1 MSTFPISPLVDRTSS
16 PAPARG
22 EPRFTLVV
30 EPDDARAPRSDR
42 RATFLV
48 ARRDLVRLLESGAME
63 DVVVVPCREAP
74 APTTTRELPPPSPEQ
89 GHAPRGV
96 LHVGLLD
103 VDLLAREARVDGRAV
118 ELTRREF
125 DLLVF
130 FCRNQGRAVRR
141 EELLTQVWQTTRV
154 DMQRTIDIHVRRLRA
169 KLGSAFALDTVY
181 RVGYRFPAPRP
192 SPPA

>member
-1 MSTFPISPLVDRTSS
+1 MGP
-16 PAPARG
+16 
-22 EPRFTLVV
+22 
-30 EPDDARAPRSDR
+30 
-42 RATFLV
+42 
-48 ARRDLVRLLESGAME
+48 
-63 DVVVVPCREAP
+63 
-74 APTTTRELPPPSPEQ
+74 
-89 GHAPRGV
+89 
-96 LHVGLLD
+96 LD

-141 EELLTQVWQTTRV
+141 EELLTKVWQTTRV

>member
-1 MSTFPISPLVDRTSS
+1 MSTFPIPPLVHRASGPS
-16 PAPARG
+16 PTRG

-30 EPDDARAPRSDR
+30 EPDDARAPPIDR

-48 ARRDLVRLLESGAME
+48 ARRDLVRLLESGAVE
-63 DVVVVPCREAP
+63 DVVVVPCREAH
-74 APTTTRELPPPSPEQ
+74 APDTAPERPPPSPEPDEV
-89 GHAPRGV
+89 PRVV
-96 LHVGLLD
+96 LHVGPLD

-130 FCRNQGRAVRR
+130 FCRNQGRALRR
-141 EELLTQVWQTTRV
+141 EELLTQVWQTTRT

-181 RVGYRFPAPRP
+181 RVGYRFP

>member
-1 MSTFPISPLVDRTSS
+1 MSTFPIPPLVNRPSS
-16 PAPARG
+16 PSPTRG

-30 EPDDARAPRSDR
+30 EHDDARAPRVDR

-63 DVVVVPCREAP
+63 DLVVVACREAP
-74 APTTTRELPPPSPEQ
+74 SADTTREL
-89 GHAPRGV
+89 APVAQAPTDAERTV
-96 LHVGLLD
+96 LRVGPLD

-141 EELLTQVWQTTRV
+141 EELLTKVWQTTRV

-181 RVGYRFPAPRP
+181 RVGYRVPAPRP